1 MDLDL
6 LTVKE
11 AAAVY
16 NPRMTPASFRVRI
29 CPILA
34 ERHGLRVR
42 VGQRRIILIYRDA
55 LLALIEDER
64 DKVS

>member
-1 MDLDL
+1 MTKSNL

-11 AAAVY
+11 AAAIY
-16 NPRMTPASFRVRI
+16 DCNPEVFRRRV

-42 VGQRRIILIYRDA
+42 KAKRRVIRVYLVV
-55 LLALIEDER
+55 LLALMDEER
-64 DKVS
+64 GQVG